1 MRVVKSKKSTK
12 SLHPS
17 DYGHDGGG
25 CCCKALIVAVVVIV
39 EVIVGMV
46 VMVVVV
52 VVKNWLVAGLGICSF
67 SLVALLIK
75 KSDKSARA
83 RAKELVG

>member
-1 MRVVKSKKSTK
+1 MALPSATSHSFGFRTTCDPLCICVFARGVV
-12 SLHPS
+12 LVH
-17 DYGHDGGG
+17 
-25 CCCKALIVAVVVIV
+25 VVIV